1 MLYASAFTNANS
13 NNTNINA
20 LERWNKS
27 LPPQRSNG
35 TDQRRENKMN
45 SFQDLITLAG
55 SFPTNSPMSE
65 EAWKMLHDG
74 KYPFLLLLCFHSQ
87 HTQTKD

>member
-1 MLYASAFTNANS
+1 
-13 NNTNINA
+13 
-20 LERWNKS
+20 
-27 LPPQRSNG
+27 
-35 TDQRRENKMN
+35 MN

-55 SFPTNSPMSE
+55 SFPTNSPMNE

-74 KYPFLLLLCFHSQ
+74 KYPCLLLCFHSQ

>member
-1 MLYASAFTNANS
+1 
-13 NNTNINA
+13 
-20 LERWNKS
+20 
-27 LPPQRSNG
+27 
-35 TDQRRENKMN
+35 MN